1 MTVVG
6 QRAVQ
11 PQYTN
16 EELALIRNALEAE
29 GSEVAKLDSGAL
41 ERQVVRNKDG
51 SISTERTV
59 TIQDPRIHKGLWV
72 NIPTLYGGKEVS
84 QGKAI
89 DIIAENEGIDPETGR
104 EVPFFITLDEAVEAA
119 EARSD
124 SLGAVHRKR
133 EQR

>member
-1 MTVVG
+1 MVG

-84 QGKAI
+84 QEKAI
-89 DIIAENEGIDPETGR
+89 EIIAENEGIDPETGR
-104 EVPFFITLDEAVEAA
+104 KVPFFTTLDEALEAA

>member
-1 MTVVG
+1 MAG

-16 EELALIRNALEAE
+16 EELALIRKELEAE
-29 GSEVAKLDSGAL
+29 DIEVAKLDSVAL
-41 ERQVVRNKDG
+41 ERQVVHNKDG

-84 QGKAI
+84 QEKAI
-89 DIIAENEGIDPETGR
+89 DIIAGNEGIDPETGR
-104 EVPFFITLDEAVEAA
+104 KVPFFTTLDEALEAA